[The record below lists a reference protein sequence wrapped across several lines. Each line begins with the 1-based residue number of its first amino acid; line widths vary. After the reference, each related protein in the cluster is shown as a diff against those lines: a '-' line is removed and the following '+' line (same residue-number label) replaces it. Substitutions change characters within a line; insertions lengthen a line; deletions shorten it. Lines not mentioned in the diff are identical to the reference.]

1 MKCKYYN
8 RLRQQMHYKV
18 RNASIGLLH
27 GSEISKFAKLMASDN
42 EIVIRSVADFL
53 WDAFKLR
60 NEVLEQPVVN

>member
-1 MKCKYYN
+1 MVVK
-8 RLRQQMHYKV
+8 
-18 RNASIGLLH
+18 
-27 GSEISKFAKLMASDN
+27 ISKFAKLMASDN